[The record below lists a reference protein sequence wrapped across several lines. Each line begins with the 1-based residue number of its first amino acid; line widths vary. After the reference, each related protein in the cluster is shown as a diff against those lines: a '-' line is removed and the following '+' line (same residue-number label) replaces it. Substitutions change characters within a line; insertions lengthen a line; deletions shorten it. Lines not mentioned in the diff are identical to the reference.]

1 MKTINK
7 ISILLTAPFVFFSCK
22 KSLDIDIPKAKSQI
36 AIFSQ
41 IIPNQLVAITVT
53 RTFTALTDI
62 TSSTSSD
69 GTLNGVLVSRA
80 FVTLK
85 HSNQVDT
92 LRKITDGLYGS
103 ANTNL
108 TTGENYELN
117 VYDST
122 SGEHVK
128 SYAQVLPVVEDSLK
142 ITVDRSTADTTY
154 LINCK
159 IKDHPGVQEYYYINI
174 TNTGKIGMLNQVANF
189 FSTINSDQN
198 FILMSDKEAL
208 NGSVKIA
215 YTSDVI
221 RDSLASALNKDS
233 ITIVIASI
241 SKSYYDFLD
250 AYKKGNSFF
259 SQIIGEPI
267 NYPSN
272 IENGVGVFTAHIPKF
287 YYLDLENY

>member
-1 MKTINK
+1 MKIINK
-7 ISILLTAPFVFFSCK
+7 ISILLSASFVFFSCK
-22 KSLDIDIPKAKSQI
+22 KPLDIDIPKAKSQM

-85 HSNQVDT
+85 HINQVDT

-103 ANTNL
+103 ANINL
-108 TTGENYELN
+108 TIGENYELN

-122 SGEHVK
+122 SGERIK
-128 SYAQVLPVVEDSLK
+128 SNAQVLPVVEDSLK

-189 FSTINSDQN
+189 FSTINSDQK

>member
-1 MKTINK
+1 VYKRQ
-7 ISILLTAPFVFFSCK
+7 P
-22 KSLDIDIPKAKSQI
+22 LDIDIPKAKSQM

-62 TSSTSSD
+62 SSSSSSD

-103 ANTNL
+103 ANINL
-108 TTGENYELN
+108 TIGENYELN

-142 ITVDRSTADTTY
+142 ITVDRSTTDTTY

-159 IKDHPGVQEYYYINI
+159 IKDHPGVQEFYYINI

-198 FILMSDKEAL
+198 FILTSDKEAL

-215 YTSDVI
+215 YTSSVI
-221 RDSLASALNKDS
+221 RDSLALALNKDS

-259 SQIIGEPI
+259 SQILGEPI